1 MKSARRVRRRARSR
15 TAPRSIPR
23 AAPAALLLP
32 FVLPFAGALS
42 AQDPP
47 EVVPCDGSIVSA
59 IEFTAHDPS
68 FLEVPSGLQWF
79 ARTVGLLHTPSRSSA
94 VDAFLLLDVGDPCT
108 ELARAESERILRV
121 QPFLADATVR
131 AVPNGSG
138 TVRIEVETVDE
149 IPAVFRMRFRD
160 LTPSAVRF
168 GNDNV
173 GGQGLSLAGW
183 VERGFAYRSG
193 VGFEALASQVL
204 GRPYRIELRAER
216 APLESE
222 LSLGVGHP
230 FFTDLQRAAWHMGI
244 RNENRFASFLPPE
257 GPELSLRVRRTFWD
271 VGIVRR
277 LGRGRHRAFAGA
289 LVTRAVVNPADRV
302 VIVSDSG
309 LVRDESGAIDTP
321 APAFRNLRLSAV
333 MGVRSLSFMR
343 VRGFDALDGVQDV
356 ATGVQLGTLVGRG
369 LARYADGGPDGFLST
384 DLYVGLG
391 SVRSFAAMQVAAE
404 ARRNTRLR
412 RWEDI
417 VVGGRLAWY
426 VKPTSA
432 NVVIGSVEAGGASR
446 PRVPFQL
453 TLGDG
458 RGGVRGYA
466 ASRVAGAWRGV
477 ARLES
482 RWSVGGLG
490 QRAGL
495 GVAAFVDAGRVW
507 AGEAPFGVDSPTKVG
522 LGVGLLAAV
531 PARSQRLWRVDV
543 ALPVSADGHAS
554 WEIRLTG
561 TWARGFWRE
570 PRDVGR
576 ARAGVAPS
584 SIFTWW

>member
-1 MKSARRVRRRARSR
+1 
-15 TAPRSIPR
+15 
-23 AAPAALLLP
+23 LLFLS
-32 FVLPFAGALS
+32 FAGALS

-47 EVVPCDGSIVSA
+47 VRIAPCDGAIVSD

-68 FLEVPSGLQWF
+68 FLEVPRSLHWF
-79 ARTVGLLHTPSRSSA
+79 ARAIGLLHTASKPGP
-94 VDAFLLLDVGDPCT
+94 VGAFLLLDVGEPCT

-131 AVPNGSG
+131 AVPDGSG

-149 IPAVFRMRFRD
+149 IPLVFGMRFHD

-173 GGQGLSLAGW
+173 GGQGLSLAGR

-193 VGFEALASQVL
+193 VGFEAAASQVL
-204 GRPYRIELRAER
+204 GRPYRIELLAER

-222 LSLGVGHP
+222 LSLGFGHP
-230 FFTDLQRAAWHMGI
+230 FFTDLQRAAWHMGV

-257 GPELSLRVRRTFWD
+257 GPELSLRVRRTLWD
-271 VGIVRR
+271 IGIVRR
-277 LGRGRHRAFAGA
+277 LGQGRRRAFAGA
-289 LVTRAVVNPADRV
+289 LVTRAVVNPADQV

-309 LVRDESGAIDTP
+309 LVRDESDAIPTP
-321 APAFRNLRLSAV
+321 APAYRNLRLSAV
-333 MGVRSLSFMR
+333 VGVRALSFMR
-343 VRGFDALDGVQDV
+343 VRGFDALDAVQDV

-369 LARYADGGPDGFLST
+369 VGRFADEGPDVFIST
-384 DLYVGLG
+384 DLYAGFG
-391 SVRSFAAMQVAAE
+391 SVRSFAAMQVEAE
-404 ARRNTRLR
+404 AGRNTGAG
-412 RWEDI
+412 RWGD
-417 VVGGRLAWY
+417 VVIGGRLAWY
-426 VKPTSA
+426 AKPASTH
-432 NVVIGSVEAGGASR
+432 VVIGSLEAGGVSR

-453 TLGDG
+453 TLGDA

-490 QRAGL
+490 PRAGL
-495 GVAAFVDAGRVW
+495 GVAAFADAGRVW
-507 AGEAPFGVDSPTKVG
+507 AGEAPFGVDSRPRIG
-522 LGVGLLAAV
+522 LGIGLLAAV
-531 PARSQRLWRVDV
+531 PAQSRRLWRLDV
-543 ALPVSADGHAS
+543 AVPVSADRHAG

-561 TWARGFWRE
+561 MWTRGFWRE
-570 PRDVGR
+570 PRDIGR

>member
-1 MKSARRVRRRARSR
+1 MKDARRVRWR
-15 TAPRSIPR
+15 TVYR
-23 AAPAALLLP
+23 AAPGLIPPATLSLLL
-32 FVLPFAGALS
+32 LSAGALS
-42 AQDPP
+42 AQDPAGR
-47 EVVPCDGSIVSA
+47 VVPCDGAIVSA

-68 FLEVPSGLQWF
+68 FLEVPRGLRWL
-79 ARTVGLLHTPSRSSA
+79 AGGIGLLHTPSRPGT
-94 VDAFLLLDVGDPCT
+94 VDAFLLLDVGGPCT
-108 ELARAESERILRV
+108 EVARAESERILRV

-131 AVPNGSG
+131 AVPDGSG
-138 TVRIEVETVDE
+138 RVRIEVETVDE
-149 IPAVFRMRFRD
+149 IPVVFGMRFRD

-173 GGQGLSLAGW
+173 DGQGLSLAGR
-183 VERGFAYRSG
+183 VERGFAYRTG
-193 VGFEALASQVL
+193 VGFEAAASQVL
-204 GRPYRIELRAER
+204 GRPYQIELRAER

-222 LSLGVGHP
+222 LSLGFGHP
-230 FFTDLQRAAWHMGI
+230 FFTDLQRAAWHMGV

-277 LGRGRHRAFAGA
+277 LGHGRRRAFAGA

-309 LVRDESGAIDTP
+309 LVRDESGVLTTP
-321 APAFRNLRLSAV
+321 VPAHRNLRLSAV
-333 MGVRSLSFMR
+333 VGVRALSFLR
-343 VRGFDALDGVQDV
+343 VRGFDALNAVQDV
-356 ATGVQLGTLVGRG
+356 ATGVQLGTLLGRGVGRF
-369 LARYADGGPDGFLST
+369 ADEGSDVFLST
-384 DLYVGLG
+384 DLYAGFG
-391 SVRSFAAMQVAAE
+391 SVRSFAAMRVEAE
-404 ARRNTRLR
+404 ARRITEGG

-426 VKPTSA
+426 VKPASRH
-432 NVVIGSVEAGGASR
+432 VVIASLEAGGVSR

-453 TLGDG
+453 TLGDT

-490 QRAGL
+490 PRAGL
-495 GVAAFVDAGRVW
+495 GVAAFADAGGVW
-507 AGEAPFGVDSPTKVG
+507 AGEAPFGVDSGPKIG
-522 LGVGLLAAV
+522 LGIGLLAAV
-531 PARSQRLWRVDV
+531 PAQSQRLWRLDV
-543 ALPVSADGHAS
+543 AVPVSADRHAG

-561 TWARGFWRE
+561 VWTRGFWRE
-570 PRDVGR
+570 PRDIGR

-584 SIFTWW
+584 SIFTW

>member
-1 MKSARRVRRRARSR
+1 MKRAKRVRWR
-15 TAPRSIPR
+15 TRFR
-23 AAPAALLLP
+23 AAPGRIPPAALALLP
-32 FVLPFAGALS
+32 LPFAGTLS
-42 AQDPP
+42 AQDSP
-47 EVVPCDGSIVSA
+47 VGVAPCDGAIVSA
-59 IEFTAHDPS
+59 IELTAHDPS
-68 FLEVPSGLQWF
+68 FLEVPRGLHWF
-79 ARTVGLLHTPSRSSA
+79 ARAIGLMHTPSRPGA
-94 VDAFLLLDVGDPCT
+94 VGAFLLLDVGEPCT

-131 AVPNGSG
+131 AVPDGAG

-149 IPAVFRMRFRD
+149 IPVVFGMRFHD

-173 GGQGLSLAGW
+173 GGQGLSLTGRL
-183 VERGFAYRSG
+183 ERGFAYRSG
-193 VGFEALASQVL
+193 VGFEAVASQLL

-222 LSLGVGHP
+222 LSLGLGHP

-257 GPELSLRVRRTFWD
+257 GPERSLRVRRTFWD

-277 LGRGRHRAFAGA
+277 LGRGRRRAFAGA
-289 LVTRAVVNPADRV
+289 LVTRAVVNPADQV

-309 LVRDESGAIDTP
+309 LVADESGALATP
-321 APAFRNLRLSAV
+321 APAYRNLRLSAV
-333 MGVRSLSFMR
+333 LGVRALSFMR
-343 VRGFDALDGVQDV
+343 VRGFDALNAVQDV
-356 ATGVQLGTLVGRG
+356 ATGVQLGTLLGRGVGRF
-369 LARYADGGPDGFLST
+369 ADDGPDVFLST
-384 DLYVGLG
+384 DFYVGLG
-391 SVRSFAAMQVAAE
+391 SVRSFAAMRIEAE
-404 ARRNTRLR
+404 ARRNTRAD
-412 RWEDI
+412 RWEDV

-426 VKPTSA
+426 VKPAPT
-432 NVVIGSVEAGGASR
+432 NVVIGSIEAGGASR
-446 PRVPFQL
+446 PRIPFQL
-453 TLGDG
+453 TLGDR

-466 ASRVAGAWRGV
+466 ASRVAGAWRSV

-482 RWSVGGLG
+482 RWSVGGLEP
-490 QRAGL
+490 RAGL

-507 AGEAPFGVDSPTKVG
+507 AGEAPFGVDSRPRIG
-522 LGVGLLAAV
+522 LGIGLLAAV
-531 PARSQRLWRVDV
+531 PAQSQRLWRLDLTV
-543 ALPVSADGHAS
+543 PVSADRHAG

-561 TWARGFWRE
+561 AWARGFWRE
-570 PRDVGR
+570 PRDIGR

>member
-1 MKSARRVRRRARSR
+1 MKSATRVRGRTRSG
-15 TAPRSIPR
+15 
-23 AAPAALLLP
+23 AAPGPVWRATLAVLLLS
-32 FVLPFAGALS
+32 FVFPFAGALW
-42 AQDPP
+42 AQDSR
-47 EVVPCDGSIVSA
+47 EVRACNGAIVSA

-79 ARTVGLLHTPSRSSA
+79 ARTVGLLHTPSRPGA
-94 VDAFLLLDVGDPCT
+94 VDAFLLLDVGEPCT

-131 AVPNGSG
+131 AVPDGSG

-193 VGFEALASQVL
+193 VGIEAVASQVL
-204 GRPYRIELRAER
+204 GRPYRIELLAER

-222 LSLGVGHP
+222 LSLDVAHP

-244 RNENRFASFLPPE
+244 RNENRFTSYLQPE

-277 LGRGRHRAFAGA
+277 LGRGRRRAFAGA

-309 LVRDESGAIDTP
+309 LVASDGGPLDSPFP
-321 APAFRNLRLSAV
+321 AYRNLRLSAV
-333 MGVRSLSFMR
+333 IGVRSLSFMR
-343 VRGFDALDGVQDV
+343 VTGFEALNAVQDV

-369 LARYADGGPDGFLST
+369 LGRFADGGPDGFLST

-391 SVRSFAAMQVAAE
+391 SARSFATMQIEAE
-404 ARRNTRLR
+404 ARRTTGVG

-426 VKPTSA
+426 MKPTST
-432 NVVIGSVEAGGASR
+432 NVVIGSLEAGGASR
-446 PRVPFQL
+446 QRVPFQL
-453 TLGDG
+453 TLGHG

-490 QRAGL
+490 SRAGL

-531 PARSQRLWRVDV
+531 PARSQRLWRVDLAV
-543 ALPVSADGHAS
+543 PVSADGHAG

-561 TWARGFWRE
+561 KWTRGFWRE
-570 PRDVGR
+570 PRDVAR